1 MQMGGKLV
9 RSIGIARAKT
19 HLGLKNLTYNFLRY
33 RFWTLK
39 TAE

>member
-9 RSIGIARAKT
+9 RSIGMDRAKT
-19 HLGLKNLTYNFLRY
+19 NLGLKNLAYNFLRD
-33 RFWTLK
+33 RFWRLK